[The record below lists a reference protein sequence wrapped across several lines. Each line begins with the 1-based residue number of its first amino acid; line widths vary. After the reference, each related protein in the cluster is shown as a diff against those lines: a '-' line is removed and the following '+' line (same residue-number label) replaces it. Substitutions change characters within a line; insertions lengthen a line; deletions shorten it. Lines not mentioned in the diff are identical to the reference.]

1 MLVLVALVSFL
12 VQVYSLGYLSDESMP
27 SLGRYYAYQSLFAF
41 SMMGLVLA
49 PNFVQ
54 LFICWELVGLCSYL
68 LIGHWFDRDR
78 AADAA
83 KKAFLTN
90 RVGDFG
96 FMVGILMVWMSTGSI
111 VFKQIAGDMSK
122 ITVNPGYLAIAVL
135 LIFCGAAAKSAQF
148 PLHVWLPD
156 AMEGPTPVS
165 ALIHAATM
173 VAAGVYMLV
182 RVAFIV
188 QASPDALQ
196 VIAWIGTITAV
207 MAGLIATQQDDIKR
221 ILAYSTLS
229 QLGYMVMA
237 VGLASNEAAMFHLF
251 THAFFKALLF
261 LGAGCVIVML
271 HHEQNIWKMGGLARN
286 LPITFLTFAAGALAL
301 IGCPPFAGFFSKD
314 AILAL
319 AYAHN
324 TPIFVLALFTALLT
338 AFYVT
343 RLFVVVFLGKPR
355 SAEARSSDEAPFI
368 MTGPLVILAILS
380 LVGGFSFFAQRFL
393 VLPHE
398 KEAVAIVPALAIAAI
413 LIGVGVA
420 VILYRNR
427 ESEPLNA
434 TLLLRGFYI
443 DEFYSWLIDS
453 TQGSLARL
461 AAFIDR
467 WIIDAGAVRGG
478 DDHGVPSRRQLHG
491 HAQRHVLGGSTGARG
506 AGLLLARDLGPVERD
521 RDPHRAGAARHL
533 AGQRDP
539 FRGHAALVLRV
550 GERHRERRRHG
561 AVEGDGLEGEPVQI
575 VAVGAHE
582 LLHGRGIPEGELEPP
597 RLGRNRQEARLEH
610 LHDAEGLEHAGG
622 HAHVLV
628 GVHFPGQ
635 ADEALAELRVE
646 ALEGEPRDARLADLE
661 RPGEAGRRLELEQH
675 LAGADDLGHA
685 QVAGEVDLAA
695 PVGREDVAAVL
706 DPDQVV
712 GAVAAD
718 PLVADR
724 VGGPL
729 GLRGLRPRGEPGEQ
743 HEEAGEGTRN
753 AALTA
758 SYPRHGNSLFS
769 TRPELETKPFCGGL
783 STNGS

>member
-1 MLVLVALVSFL
+1 MKTLLPWYALLAPLVSAATITLFFRRSKTLSSFISIAAVLLSFVCSCLIFSRPNLSAPQLTWLDFPGVFTVPFALTLDGLSKTMLL
-12 VQVYSLGYLSDESMP
+12 VVSGVGSLIHIYSLGYMRDDEGQS
-27 SLGRYYAYQSLFAF
+27 RYFAGLSLFMF
-41 SMMGLVLA
+41 VMLGIVLA
-49 PNFVQ
+49 NNFVM
-54 LFICWELVGLCSYL
+54 LFIFWELVGFTSYL
-68 LIGHWFDRDR
+68 LIGYWFDRDR

-182 RVAFIV
+182 RVAFII

-355 SAEARSSDEAPFI
+355 STEARSSDEAPFI

-398 KEAVAIVPALAIAAI
+398 KEAVVIVPALAIGAI

-453 TQGSLARL
+453 TQGSLARM

-467 WIIDAGAVRGG
+467 WIIDAGAVRGVSG
-478 DDHGVPSRRQLHG
+478 GTWGFGALLRLFQVGNLQAYAFLFG
-491 HAQRHVLGGSTGARG
+491 LG
-506 AGLLLARDLGPVERD
+506 
-521 RDPHRAGAARHL
+521 
-533 AGQRDP
+533 
-539 FRGHAALVLRV
+539 
-550 GERHRERRRHG
+550 
-561 AVEGDGLEGEPVQI
+561 I
-575 VAVGAHE
+575 VA
-582 LLHGRGIPEGELEPP
+582 LIY
-597 RLGRNRQEARLEH
+597 
-610 LHDAEGLEHAGG
+610 
-622 HAHVLV
+622 
-628 GVHFPGQ
+628 
-635 ADEALAELRVE
+635 LAIFR
-646 ALEGEPRDARLADLE
+646 
-661 RPGEAGRRLELEQH
+661 
-675 LAGADDLGHA
+675 
-685 QVAGEVDLAA
+685 
-695 PVGREDVAAVL
+695 
-706 DPDQVV
+706 
-712 GAVAAD
+712 
-718 PLVADR
+718 
-724 VGGPL
+724 
-729 GLRGLRPRGEPGEQ
+729 
-743 HEEAGEGTRN
+743 
-753 AALTA
+753 
-758 SYPRHGNSLFS
+758 
-769 TRPELETKPFCGGL
+769 
-783 STNGS
+783 